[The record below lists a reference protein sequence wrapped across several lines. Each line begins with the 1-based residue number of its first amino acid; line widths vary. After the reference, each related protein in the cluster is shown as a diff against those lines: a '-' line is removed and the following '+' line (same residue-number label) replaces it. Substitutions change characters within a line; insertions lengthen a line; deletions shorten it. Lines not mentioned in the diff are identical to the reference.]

1 MTGEKVEMY
10 CSSCDA
16 DYIIIHNLNRPYKIK
31 FCSFCGEELFDE
43 EDMNIEEW
51 EEDEI

>member
-16 DYIIIHNLNRPYKIK
+16 DYVIIHDLNRPYKIE
-31 FCSFCGEELFDE
+31 FCSFCGEELYDD
-43 EDMNIEEW
+43 DMNMEEW
-51 EEDEI
+51 EEDDL